1 MPVQPWEAYQIYT
14 ALKLHFESA
23 SYDALKFCYRT
34 SASQSSFLKRRD
46 RFFFAKIARKYPD
59 RQTLID
65 FLVANFAKRGEACWI
80 GDLLDSE
87 SEERYAEWLKIRD
100 SFGYH
105 FTEQNHVLLEHCRT
119 EGIKMDDL
127 FRASKSQQYPPVVQL
142 YQHGK
147 ISLETLTVFDEIIGF
162 MKDQSITET
171 IFWPQFSMTVAK
183 YRPFVRQ
190 NVDVKKC
197 KQIALSTF
205 TSVEC

>member
-1 MPVQPWEAYQIYT
+1 MPLQPWEAYQIHT
-14 ALKLHFESA
+14 ALKLHFESP

-65 FLVANFAKRGEACWI
+65 FLVANFTRGKASWV

-100 SFGYH
+100 SFSYH
-105 FTEQNHVLLEHCRT
+105 FSEQNQVLLDACRT
-119 EGIKMDDL
+119 DGLKMDDL
-127 FRASKSQQYPPVVQL
+127 FRPSKARQYPPIVEMH
-142 YQHGK
+142 QHGK
-147 ISLETLTVFDEIIGF
+147 ISLETITVFDEIVGF

-171 IFWPQFSMTVAK
+171 ILWPQFSMTVAK

-190 NVDVKKC
+190 NVDIRKC
-197 KQIALSTF
+197 KQIALSMF
-205 TSVEC
+205 TSVAC